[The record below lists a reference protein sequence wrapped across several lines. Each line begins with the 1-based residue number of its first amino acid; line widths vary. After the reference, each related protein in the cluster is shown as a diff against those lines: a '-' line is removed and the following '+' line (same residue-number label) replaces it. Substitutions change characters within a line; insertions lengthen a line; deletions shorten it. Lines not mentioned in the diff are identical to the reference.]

1 MLPGFRS
8 SREAE
13 VICLPTEL
21 ACLEQQLSR
30 LSLSNL
36 SERCLCRACRDLHQ
50 GRASPVAALGC
61 LTSHGI
67 PWHPEMG
74 LGCLCCRGAGV
85 GTPSI
90 QRTSQTLCFGGCIQ
104 APVLDGPFPV
114 AQGPAA
120 GFTEGYSIT
129 PGTRAQE
136 IAVCPGA
143 ASSCQLLAEPAMAS
157 PAPVPWESQVLAG
170 ASSWVLGMV
179 LTRNAWG
186 GSWHPL

>member
-36 SERCLCRACRDLHQ
+36 PERCLCRACRDLHQ

-67 PWHPEMG
+67 PWHPMASQN
-74 LGCLCCRGAGV
+74 GAGV
-85 GTPSI
+85 SMLSWCGCRLSVHPENFPDAVFWWPYPSTGAGWAVPGGTGTCCRIYRGLFHDPWH
-90 QRTSQTLCFGGCIQ
+90 TSSGNRRLPRRCLF
-104 APVLDGPFPV
+104 L
-114 AQGPAA
+114 PASGTA
-120 GFTEGYSIT
+120 GHGIAC
-129 PGTRAQE
+129 PGTLGE
-136 IAVCPGA
+136 PG
-143 ASSCQLLAEPAMAS
+143 
-157 PAPVPWESQVLAG
+157 
-170 ASSWVLGMV
+170 LG
-179 LTRNAWG
+179 R
-186 GSWHPL
+186 SE